1 MNTEKGRALM
11 VSFGDARRANRIDWE
26 RPVQIIAPVLAAAKT
41 LNVSAV
47 GMLLL
52 TAADVA
58 LNVGDEVALEVPH
71 LDASDPLVVH
81 GRVVRLERA
90 PDFLRVAVDFS

>member
-1 MNTEKGRALM
+1 MSVVGL
-11 VSFGDARRANRIDWE
+11 GDARRANRIEWE
-26 RPVQIIAPVLAAAKT
+26 RPVQIIAPILAAAKT
-41 LNVSAV
+41 INVSAV

-52 TAADVA
+52 TAADAA

-81 GRVVRLERA
+81 GRVVRLERS
-90 PDFLRVAVDFS
+90 PDFLRVAVDFT